1 MNKVFKL
8 IIFAVI
14 AATMASCGP
23 KYIDATY
30 TYQGEVHGKMYNMRL
45 TLTKDGR
52 AHLKM
57 LDRPIIEDLS
67 DIQWLNELHDEGVYG
82 NYLYEKEHKCYR
94 VWTHADRGID
104 NVWYQISS
112 LNFVSTIYIADD
124 GYVYFTRE
132 KFSSDTWDYKT
143 IGGLSDVK
151 SQTNR
156 GPRYT
161 QYVDK

>member
-1 MNKVFKL
+1 MCVTL
-8 IIFAVI
+8 ALP
-14 AATMASCGP
+14 MASCGP

-30 TYQGEVHGKMYNMRL
+30 TYQGEVHEKTYKMQL

-124 GYVYFTRE
+124 GYVYFSRE
-132 KFSSDTWDYKT
+132 KFSSDTWDYET